1 MSNDTPQTLRPLRV
15 VGEGMYLA
23 SSWTWCIGMFLPIV
37 LLRDMGAWSWLAFAI
52 PNVVGAAMMGPVLA
66 ARGHSEALTRAHAPA
81 MRLFSIVTLAF
92 QVYFLAWMLV
102 DLPREIRL
110 WLLVIVFAVIVL
122 SGRHGR
128 STLWSRGAVVIT
140 YLASA
145 ILGAFYVS
153 QVGMPTLPGT
163 VGPMARDLAF
173 LAPVCLLGFALC
185 PYLDLSFHAVRQRTP
200 GREGTLA
207 FIIGFGVF
215 FLSMILLTLAYAP
228 SVLAAANVAPA
239 AAGWLPGV
247 AYTTP
252 LAGAGWAILAHLTIQ
267 ASITAAI
274 HQGFARLPDRAPT
287 PLGEPV
293 QATPQTS
300 KLLANLSVLGTVSV
314 ILAPAVALLSLPGYA
329 GLSMHELVYR
339 SFLAFYGLLAPAY
352 AWTCMLPS
360 WSAPAAPRRKHL
372 RAMAIAIIC
381 ATPFYWFGFIER
393 EYVALAGGVL
403 VVLASRLIAWRR

>member
-1 MSNDTPQTLRPLRV
+1 MSTHTPQSLRPFHV

-23 SSWTWCIGMFLPIV
+23 SSWTWCIGMFLPII

-92 QVYFLAWMLV
+92 QVYFLAWILV

-110 WLLVIVFAVIVL
+110 WLLAIVFVVIVL

-128 STLWSRGAVVIT
+128 NTRWSRIAVIIT
-140 YLASA
+140 YFVSA
-145 ILGAFYVS
+145 ALGAFYVS
-153 QVGMPTLPGT
+153 QVGLPSLPAT
-163 VGPMARDLAF
+163 IGPMARDLAF

-215 FLSMILLTLAYAP
+215 FLSMIVLTLAYAP
-228 SVLAAANVAPA
+228 SVLAAVNVAPA
-239 AAGWLPGV
+239 AAGWLPGASV
-247 AYTTP
+247 ATP
-252 LAGAGWAILAHLTIQ
+252 LTGAGWAILAHLTVQ

-274 HQGFARLPDRAPT
+274 HQGFARLPDAAPT
-287 PLGEPV
+287 PSGEAV
-293 QATPQTS
+293 DATPTS
-300 KLLANLSVLGTVSV
+300 RKLLASLGVLAPVSV
-314 ILAPAVALLSLPGYA
+314 ILAPVVAVLSLPGYA
-329 GLSMHELVYR
+329 GLTMHEIAYR
-339 SFLAFYGLLAPAY
+339 CFLAFYGLLAPAY
-352 AWTCMLPS
+352 AWTCMMPS
-360 WSAPAAPRRKHL
+360 WSAPAAPQSKHL
-372 RAMAIAIIC
+372 RALAIAIVC

-393 EYVALAGGVL
+393 QYAALAAGVM
-403 VVLASRLIAWRR
+403 VILASRLIAWRR

>member
-1 MSNDTPQTLRPLRV
+1 MSHDTPQTLRPSRI
-15 VGEGMYLA
+15 VGEGLYLA
-23 SSWTWCIGMFLPIV
+23 SSWTWCIGMFLPII

-66 ARGHSEALTRAHAPA
+66 ARGHSEAMTRAHEPA

-92 QVYFLAWMLV
+92 QVYFLAWILI
-102 DLPREIRL
+102 DLPRDVRL

-153 QVGMPTLPGT
+153 QVGLPTLPAT
-163 VGPMARDLAF
+163 VGPMVRDLAF

-200 GREGTLA
+200 GREGTFA
-207 FIIGFGVF
+207 FILGFGVF
-215 FLSMILLTLAYAP
+215 FLAMILLTLAYAP
-228 SVLAAANVAPA
+228 SVLASINVSPA
-239 AAGWLPGV
+239 AAGWLPG
-247 AYTTP
+247 ASLTTP

-274 HQGFARLPDRAPT
+274 HQGFARLPDHAPT
-287 PLGEPV
+287 PSGEDVP
-293 QATPQTS
+293 TS
-300 KLLANLSVLGTVSV
+300 ARERTLLSQISVVGAVSV

-352 AWTCMLPS
+352 AWTCMMPS

-372 RAMAIAIIC
+372 RALAIAIIA
-381 ATPFYWFGFIER
+381 ATPFYWFGFMER
-393 EYVALAGGVL
+393 QYAALAGGVL
-403 VVLASRLIAWRR
+403 VILASRLIAWRR

>member
-1 MSNDTPQTLRPLRV
+1 MSTDTPQTLRPLRV

-23 SSWTWCIGMFLPIV
+23 SSWTWCIGMFLPTI

-52 PNVVGAAMMGPVLA
+52 PNVVGAAAMGPVLA
-66 ARGHSEALTRAHAPA
+66 SRGHSEALTRAHAPA

-110 WLLVIVFAVIVL
+110 WLLAIVFVVIVA
-122 SGRHGR
+122 SGRHARGTR
-128 STLWSRGAVVIT
+128 WSRIAVIAT
-140 YLASA
+140 YVASA
-145 ILGAFYVS
+145 ALGAFYVS
-153 QVGMPTLPGT
+153 SVGLPSLPAT
-163 VGPMARDLAF
+163 VGPMWRDLAF

-215 FLSMILLTLAYAP
+215 FLSMILLTLSYAP
-228 SVLAAANVAPA
+228 SVLAAVNAAPA

-247 AYTTP
+247 RFATP
-252 LAGAGWAILAHLTIQ
+252 LAGAGWAILAHITIQ

-287 PLGEPV
+287 PSGEPV
-293 QATPQTS
+293 QTTPQTG
-300 KLLANLSVLGTVSV
+300 KLLAHLSVVGTVSV

-339 SFLAFYGLLAPAY
+339 GFLAFYGLLAPAY
-352 AWTCMLPS
+352 AWTCMVPS
-360 WSAPAAPRRKHL
+360 WSSPAPPRMKHH

-381 ATPFYWFGFIER
+381 ATPFYWFGFMER
-393 EYVALAGGVL
+393 QYPALAGGVL
-403 VVLASRLIAWRR
+403 IVIASRLLAWRR

>member
-1 MSNDTPQTLRPLRV
+1 MSHDTPQTLRPSRI
-15 VGEGMYLA
+15 VGEGLYLA
-23 SSWTWCIGMFLPIV
+23 SSWTWCIGMFLPII
-37 LLRDMGAWSWLAFAI
+37 LLRDMGAWSWLAFAT

-66 ARGHSEALTRAHAPA
+66 AKGHSEAMTRAHAPA

-92 QVYFLAWMLV
+92 QVYFLAWILI
-102 DLPREIRL
+102 DLPRDVRL

-140 YLASA
+140 YFASA

-153 QVGMPTLPGT
+153 SVGLPTLPAT
-163 VGPMARDLAF
+163 VGPMVRDLAF

-207 FIIGFGVF
+207 FILGFGVF
-215 FLSMILLTLAYAP
+215 FLAMILLTLAYAP
-228 SVLAAANVAPA
+228 SVLASINVSPA
-239 AAGWLPGV
+239 AAGWLPG
-247 AYTTP
+247 ASLTTP

-287 PLGEPV
+287 PSGEDVP
-293 QATPQTS
+293 TS
-300 KLLANLSVLGTVSV
+300 ARERTLLSQISVVGAVSV

-329 GLSMHELVYR
+329 GLSMHELIYR

-352 AWTCMLPS
+352 AWTCMMPS

-372 RAMAIAIIC
+372 RALAIAIIA
-381 ATPFYWFGFIER
+381 ATPFYWFGFMER
-393 EYVALAGGVL
+393 QYAALAGGVL
-403 VVLASRLIAWRR
+403 VILASRLIAWRR